1 MKRTVLDANQATAA
15 TTRGT
20 KSIGTRRDFLLGAS
34 TAVGAVAVSS
44 SGCLSAGV
52 GIGGASMA
60 DFACAP
66 LPKVRLG
73 LIGCGARGSIAVK
86 RLLNVPGVEIVAV
99 CDKLPERAEKTA
111 ASVAEGG
118 RALPRRY
125 SGEEGWKR
133 LCDADDIDAMYNC
146 TPWNLHGMMAVY
158 AMKAGKHA
166 LVEVPGVMT
175 IDECWECV
183 KTAEKTRRHCMMLE
197 NCIYG
202 EIELLMLNL
211 ARKGLLGEIVHGEGG
226 YIHDRRV
233 SVFDDVYPEHWRLRW
248 NVDHPG
254 NQYATHGLGPLANA
268 MDLGR
273 GDRMSYL
280 VSLESGSFN
289 YPIAAKKQFPADSW
303 KRRLEFQSGDNNTT
317 LIRTARGR
325 SITLVHDV
333 ASPRVYS
340 RINALSGTEGEIRDY
355 PLRIFLQHPSLDYAH
370 AHHTWPE
377 KNEIEALREKYRHP
391 LWKVAGER
399 VKDGKVNDHGGMSW
413 LMDMRWA
420 YCLRNGLPLDTSVYD
435 FADWSAVAEL
445 SERSV
450 RNHSA
455 PQDFPDFTDGSWRA
469 LKPRKLYD
477 AI

>member
-1 MKRTVLDANQATAA
+1 MN
-15 TTRGT
+15 
-20 KSIGTRRDFLLGAS
+20 TRRDFLLGAA
-34 TAVGAVAVSS
+34 TAVGAVAATS
-44 SGCLSAGV
+44 SGCVGV
-52 GIGGASMA
+52 GGGGRVGNMG

-66 LPKVRLG
+66 LPRIRLG

-86 RLLNVPGVEIVAV
+86 RLLNVPGVDIVAV
-99 CDKLPERAEKTA
+99 CDKLPERAEKIA
-111 ASVAEGG
+111 ASAAVDG
-118 RALPRRY
+118 RPLPRRY
-125 SGEEGWKR
+125 SGDEGWKA
-133 LCDADDIDAMYNC
+133 LCDADDIDVMYNC
-146 TPWNLHGMMAVY
+146 TPWNLHGKMAVY
-158 AMKAGKHA
+158 AMRAGKHA

-183 KTAEKTRRHCMMLE
+183 KTAESTRRHCMMLE
-197 NCIYG
+197 NCVYG

-211 ARKGLLGEIVHGEGG
+211 ARKGLLGEVVQGEGG

-248 NVDHPG
+248 NVDHSG
-254 NQYATHGLGPLANA
+254 NQYSTHGLGPLANA

-289 YPIAAKKQFPADSW
+289 YPIAARKQFPADSW
-303 KRRLEFQSGDNNTT
+303 KRRLVFQSGDCNTT
-317 LIRTARGR
+317 LIRTERGR
-325 SITLVHDV
+325 AITLVHDV

-355 PLRIFLQHPSLDYAH
+355 PLRIFLQHPSIDYDH
-370 AHHTWPE
+370 AHHVWPGE
-377 KNEIEALREKYRHP
+377 AETQALREKHMHP
-391 LWKVAGER
+391 LWKVAGAR
-399 VKDGKVNDHGGMSW
+399 VKGSNVNDHGGMSW

-420 YCLRNGLPLDTSVYD
+420 YCMRNGLPLDLSVYD

-450 RNHSA
+450 RSRSA
-455 PQDFPDFTDGSWRA
+455 PQDFPDFTEGAWRT
-469 LKPRKLYD
+469 LKPRGLYD
-477 AI
+477 AM